1 MVPWSFFGAGAS
13 LILSRSTSVAASLL
27 IVDYGT
33 GIRVAAPTTVLS
45 SMTKAARQGILIKGG
60 RYLEQ
65 LAEIDAIVFDK
76 TGTLTLGEPEVVEI
90 VPYINGDLSSET
102 ILQLAAAAQQRLTHP
117 VAEAIVRAARC
128 RELEIPERDGSEYLI
143 GQGVEA
149 MVDGRV
155 VLVGS
160 ERLMR
165 AKGVGVLQARED
177 LGRIEEEAAAPT
189 FIAVDGTL
197 CALFVLA
204 DPLRPEAA
212 AVVQALRSR
221 GVKEIIML
229 TGDHPAVAKRAAVT
243 LGIERYV
250 AEALPARKAELVRKL
265 QAKGHTVAVVGDGIN
280 DSPALAQ
287 ANVGIAVHSGADVAQ
302 ETAHVALLEGNLW
315 KIPQAIDIARE
326 SMHLIRQNWDLIFY
340 PSTAAIALS
349 LPGLIGPVGATLI
362 SNGSA
367 VLAAANAL
375 RPLLDGYAARS
386 TH

>member
-1 MVPWSFFGAGAS
+1 
-13 LILSRSTSVAASLL
+13 LSP
-27 IVDYGT
+27 D
-33 GIRVAAPTTVLS
+33 
-45 SMTKAARQGILIKGG
+45 M
-60 RYLEQ
+60 
-65 LAEIDAIVFDK
+65 
-76 TGTLTLGEPEVVEI
+76 
-90 VPYINGDLSSET
+90 

-149 MVDGRV
+149 IVNGRV

-160 ERLMR
+160 QRFMT
-165 AKGVGVLQARED
+165 AKGIALLQARDD
-177 LGRIEEEAAAPT
+177 LRRIEEAADAPVLVA
-189 FIAVDGTL
+189 IDGTL
-197 CALFVLA
+197 YALLGLA

-212 AVVQALRSR
+212 AVMQALRSQGIR
-221 GVKEIIML
+221 EIIML
-229 TGDHPAVAKRAAVT
+229 TGDHPAVASKVAES

-250 AEALPARKAELVRKL
+250 AEALPAHKAELVRML
-265 QAKGHTVAVVGDGIN
+265 QAEGHAVAVVGDGIN

-287 ANVGIAVHSGADVAQ
+287 ADVGISVHSGADVAQ

-315 KIPQAIDIARE
+315 KIPLAIDIARE
-326 SMHLIRQNWDLIFY
+326 SMHLIRQNWDLVFY

-375 RPLLDGYAARS
+375 RPLFGSYAARS
-386 TH
+386 MR

>member
-1 MVPWSFFGAGAS
+1 
-13 LILSRSTSVAASLL
+13 
-27 IVDYGT
+27 
-33 GIRVAAPTTVLS
+33 
-45 SMTKAARQGILIKGG
+45 MTKAARQGILIKGG

-65 LAEIDAIVFDK
+65 LAEMDAIVFDK
-76 TGTLTLGEPEVVEI
+76 TGTLTLGAPEVVEF
-90 VPYINGDLSSET
+90 VHYTHGDLSPET

-128 RELEIPERDGSEYLI
+128 WELEIPERDGSEYLI

-149 MVDGRV
+149 IVDGRV

-160 ERLMR
+160 RRFMST
-165 AKGVGVLQARED
+165 KGVAVLLARED
-177 LGRIEEEAAAPT
+177 LRRIEEAAAAPI
-189 FIAVDGTL
+189 FVAVDGRL

-204 DPLRPEAA
+204 DPLRPEAG
-212 AVVQALRSR
+212 AVVQALRAR
-221 GVKEIIML
+221 GIEEIIML
-229 TGDHPAVAKRAAVT
+229 TGDHSAVAKRVAGS
-243 LGIERYV
+243 LGIACYV
-250 AEALPARKAELVRKL
+250 AEALPEHKAELVRML

-287 ANVGIAVHSGADVAQ
+287 ADVGISVHSGADVAQ

-315 KIPQAIDIARE
+315 KIPLAIDIARE
-326 SMHLIRQNWDLIFY
+326 SMHLIRQNWDLVFY
-340 PSTAAIALS
+340 PNTAAVALS
-349 LPGLIGPVGATLI
+349 LPGIIGPVGATLI

-375 RPLLDGYAARS
+375 RPLLDGYSVRS